1 VAVLTA
7 VALGSNIP
15 PRGAALLEAASLIGR
30 LPETTV
36 TARSGIYET
45 EPVGGPRQGLFLNA
59 ALLVETGLGPS
70 PLLEHFHKIE
80 NKMGRERRGRNF
92 PRAIDLDIIFYG
104 DRTVRLPGL
113 EIPHPRFRQRGFVL
127 QPLADI
133 IPRFEDPITGRSVKD
148 LFEDWVRSGGRPAAG
163 RDFATGEPW
172 N

>member
-1 VAVLTA
+1 MAVLTA

-70 PLLEHFHKIE
+70 PLLEHFV
-80 NKMGRERRGRNF
+80 RGGGGIFRAPSTSISSFTAIGPSGCRASKF
-92 PRAIDLDIIFYG
+92 PIRA
-104 DRTVRLPGL
+104 
-113 EIPHPRFRQRGFVL
+113 
-127 QPLADI
+127 
-133 IPRFEDPITGRSVKD
+133 
-148 LFEDWVRSGGRPAAG
+148 SGKEASSSS
-163 RDFATGEPW
+163 PW
-172 N
+172 RI